1 MIKTYIYGV
10 NNYSGV
16 AIEGLKDSV
25 YDIKT
30 LYKEDLEIIEE
41 NPDLVESSDTL
52 INLEKVADVNSK
64 VYNYADKLIKDGFLP
79 ICFAGDHS
87 VAIGTISAT
96 SNNYDNLGIIWVDAH
111 ADINTEET
119 SPTGNIHGMPLSFL
133 LGYGCDK
140 LSKIGDWAP
149 KIKAENII
157 YLGLRSVDDGEKDII
172 KELGIK
178 AYYYDEISQRGLDE
192 VLKESLDKFKNIEH
206 IHLSFDFDSM
216 DPNLFTAVSTPVTNG
231 FNKEDVFNIFDA
243 LRKTDKVRAIDLVEY
258 NKTKDMESNSL
269 NFALKLLDFIQ
280 DLA

>member
-1 MIKTYIYGV
+1 MVQTYIYGV

-16 AIEGLKDSV
+16 AIEGLRDSV

-41 NPDLVESSDTL
+41 NPDLKETSDTL
-52 INLEKVADVNSK
+52 INLEKVADINSK
-64 VYNYADKLIKDGFLP
+64 TYAFADKLIKDGYLP

-87 VAIGTISAT
+87 IAIGTVSAT

-133 LGYGCDK
+133 LGYGCEK
-140 LSKIGDWAP
+140 LANIGDRSP

-172 KELGIK
+172 SKLGIT
-178 AYYYDEISQRGLDE
+178 AYYYDEIKEKGLDQ
-192 VLKESLDKFKNIEH
+192 VLKESLDKLKDIDN

-216 DPNLFTAVSTPVTNG
+216 DPNLFMAVSTPVKDG
-231 FNKEDVFNIFDA
+231 FSNDDILEIFEA
-243 LRKTDKVRAIDLVEY
+243 FRKTEKIRSIDLVEY

-269 NFALKLLDFIQ
+269 NFALKLLDFIR
-280 DLA
+280 DVD